1 MPPLAELEERRHH
14 DLRLT
19 PDRALQ
25 SLEEAE
31 EFVRDRGL
39 VTRTEQSALPS
50 LYAACHE
57 DPYMPASR
65 GFGQWPET
73 KWPWFG
79 ELADRK
85 GIYALKIH
93 RGKHIL
99 VSEEV
104 AALVDPILRSEITR
118 MRSAGEDDWALILD
132 HLGAAGP
139 SEVEDLQEELG
150 LSARALKAARSPL
163 ERCGA
168 VVSRSLAV
176 SATAAGPHPHTTEL
190 ARWDQVYPE
199 PSRVGGLEELTVAA
213 VRAAVVAPEREAL
226 RWFSWIWLYRKT
238 LVDDLVAA
246 GRLVRPEPGWIS
258 AAETTSWRAPGAPA
272 RSRSSG

>member
-1 MPPLAELEERRHH
+1 MESLAELQERRRYE
-14 DLRLT
+14 LRLT

-25 SLEEAE
+25 SLDEAE
-31 EFVRDRGL
+31 EFVHDRGL

-50 LYAACHE
+50 LYEACHE

-79 ELADRK
+79 ELADRS

-93 RGKHIL
+93 RGKHVL
-99 VSEEV
+99 VGEEV
-104 AALVDPILRSEITR
+104 AALLDPILRSEIER
-118 MRSAGEDDWALILD
+118 MRAAADDWALLLD
-132 HLGAAGP
+132 HLEGAGP

-150 LSARALKAARSPL
+150 LSGRALKAARSPL

-168 VVSRSLAV
+168 LVSRSLAV
-176 SATAAGPHPHTTEL
+176 SATAQGPHPHTTEL
-190 ARWDQVYPE
+190 ARWDQVHPE
-199 PSRVGGLEELTVAA
+199 PSASGGLADLTVAA
-213 VRAAVVAPEREAL
+213 VRAAVVAPEREAD
-226 RWFSWIWLYRKT
+226 RWFSWSWLYPKT

-246 GRLVRPEPGWIS
+246 GRLSRPEPGWIS
-258 AAETTSWRAPGAPA
+258 AAETASEPAPEAPG
-272 RSRSSG
+272 RSRSPA